1 MTEKLQTKQAMPP
14 VGPRGLTQDYY
25 NYVCQL
31 KVVGDWMGGGI
42 DAVNA
47 HLRDNPIPLYTE
59 AYPESVYE
67 SVINS
72 YNREDVARINNIVQ
86 EINTLGEAGSLSF
99 ERWRNLDSQ
108 VFEILYGTAVTD

>member
-1 MTEKLQTKQAMPP
+1 MTEKTTTKQAMLP

-42 DAVNA
+42 DAINA
-47 HLRDNPIPLYTE
+47 HLRNTPLPLYTE

-67 SVINS
+67 NVVNS
-72 YNREDVARINNIVQ
+72 YNREDVARLNEIVQ
-86 EINTLGEAGSLSF
+86 ELNTLGRAGELSL
-99 ERWRNLDSQ
+99 ERWKEIDSEVLQ
-108 VFEILYGTAVTD
+108 LLYEA